1 MKFKT
6 FKILVLFINM
16 AAISLTSVCYSQNN
30 WTYKKDKI
38 KIPFE
43 LTHNLIIVDVQFNGT
58 QLKMIVDT
66 GAAKNMIFSVPE
78 NDSLY
83 INKAER
89 IVISGVGI
97 TENVVGYL
105 SQNNALKVNQY
116 YDYNFEVVYVSNHE
130 ISIVNKLGIPINGI
144 LGSSF
149 FKKYLVE
156 IDYQRKILTI
166 HKNKDIKLIK
176 VKKKYSKSEVA
187 IIENKPYFTL
197 KTTIDSKEQ
206 NLNLLFD
213 TGLGDGLWLFENDT
227 IQCGK
232 IHFTDFLGRG
242 LSGDIK
248 GKKARIKELSIQNNS
263 LNNVLVSYPE
273 IKYFDQLKV
282 LKSRNGSLGGEIIKR
297 FNWFLDYE
305 SQTFY
310 FKKNDLF
317 DLPFEYNMS
326 GIEVQHSGSK
336 WEKEEIRNDSPTM
349 TINAN
354 EFVFENSNLKFNYK
368 YELKPIFEI
377 YTVRE
382 NSPAA
387 KAGILEGDKI
397 IKINN
402 KSSKY
407 LSIQSITNL
416 FQSEEGKLIKITIE
430 RDGKKIDFEFRL
442 EKIL

>member
-1 MKFKT
+1 MQFKT
-6 FKILVLFINM
+6 FKILVLLINM
-16 AAISLTSVCYSQNN
+16 TVISLANVCYSQNS
-30 WTYKKDKI
+30 WTTKKDKI

-105 SQNNALKVNQY
+105 SQNNALKINQY
-116 YDYNFEVVYVSNHE
+116 YDDNFEVVYVSNHE

-156 IDYQRKILTI
+156 IDYQRKTLIL
-166 HKNKDIKLIK
+166 HKNREVKLNK
-176 VKKKYSKSEVA
+176 VQKKYSKSEVA
-187 IIENKPYFTL
+187 IIENKPYFL
-197 KTTIDSKEQ
+197 IKTSIDNKEQ

-227 IQCGK
+227 IQCSK
-232 IHFTDFLGRG
+232 KHFTDFLGRG

-248 GKKARIKELSIQNNS
+248 GKKSRIEELSIQNNM
-263 LNNVLVSYPE
+263 LKNVLVSYPE
-273 IKYFDQLKV
+273 VKYFDQLKV
-282 LKSRNGSLGGEIIKR
+282 LKSRNGSLGGEITKR

-305 SQTFY
+305 NQVFY
-310 FKKNDLF
+310 FKKNGLF

-377 YTVRE
+377 YMVRE

-387 KAGILEGDKI
+387 KVGILEGDKI

-407 LSIQSITNL
+407 LTIQSITNL
-416 FQSEEGKLIKITIE
+416 FQSEDGKLINITIE
-430 RDGKKIDFEFRL
+430 RNGKKLDFEFRL

>member
-1 MKFKT
+1 
-6 FKILVLFINM
+6 
-16 AAISLTSVCYSQNN
+16 
-30 WTYKKDKI
+30 
-38 KIPFE
+38 
-43 LTHNLIIVDVQFNGT
+43 
-58 QLKMIVDT
+58 MIVDT

-83 INKAER
+83 MNKAER
-89 IVISGVGI
+89 IIISGVGI

-105 SQNNALKVNQY
+105 SQNNVLKINKY
-116 YDYNFEVVYVSNHE
+116 YDDNFEVVYVSDHE

-156 IDYQRKILTI
+156 INYQKKMLIL
-166 HKNKDIKLIK
+166 HKNKDVKLNK
-176 VKKKYSKSEVA
+176 VKNKYSKSDII
-187 IIENKPYFTL
+187 IIENKPYFLLNTSIESND
-197 KTTIDSKEQ
+197 K

-227 IQCGK
+227 IQCNNN
-232 IHFTDFLGRG
+232 HFVDFLGRG

-248 GKKARIKELSIQNNS
+248 GKRSRIDELKIQNS
-263 LNNVLVSYPE
+263 ILKNVLVSYPE

-282 LKSRNGSLGGEIIKR
+282 LKNRNGSIGGEIIKR

-305 SQTFY
+305 NQVFY
-310 FKKNDLF
+310 FKKNELF

-336 WEKEEIRNDSPTM
+336 WEKEEIRNDSPSN
-349 TINAN
+349 TINVN
-354 EFVFENSNLKFNYK
+354 EFVFENSNLKFNHK

-377 YTVRE
+377 YSVRD

-387 KAGILEGDKI
+387 NAGIKEGDKI
-397 IKINN
+397 VTINN
-402 KSSKY
+402 KPSKFWT
-407 LSIQSITNL
+407 IQAITNL
-416 FQSEEGKLIKITIE
+416 FQSEDGKLIKITIE
-430 RDGKKIDFEFRL
+430 RNKIKIDFEFRL
-442 EKIL
+442 KKIL

>member
-1 MKFKT
+1 LQFKT
-6 FKILVLFINM
+6 FKTLILFFNL
-16 AAISLTSVCYSQNN
+16 AAILLANICYSQNS
-30 WTYKKDKI
+30 WPSKKDKI

-43 LTHNLIIVDVQFNGT
+43 FTHNLIILDVYFNGT
-58 QLKMIVDT
+58 QLKMIADT
-66 GAAKNMIFSVPE
+66 GATKNMIFSVPE

-97 TENVVGYL
+97 SENVVGYL
-105 SQNNALKVNQY
+105 SQNNSLKVKQY
-116 YDYNFEVVYVSNHE
+116 NDDNFEVVYVSDHE

-156 IDYQRKILTI
+156 IDYQRKILI
-166 HKNKDIKLIK
+166 LHKNKDVKLNK

-187 IIENKPYFTL
+187 IIENKPYFML
-197 KTTIDSKEQ
+197 KTTIENKEH

-232 IHFTDFLGRG
+232 KYFTDFLGRG

-248 GKKARIKELSIQNNS
+248 GKKSRVEELSIENNT
-263 LNNVLVSYPE
+263 LKNVLVSYPE
-273 IKYFDQLKV
+273 VKYFDQLKV
-282 LKSRNGSLGGEIIKR
+282 LKSRNGSLGGEITKR

-305 SQTFY
+305 NHIFY
-310 FKKNDLF
+310 FKKNDFF

-336 WEKEEIRNDSPTM
+336 WEKEEIRDNSPTM
-349 TINAN
+349 AINAN
-354 EFVFENSNLKFNYK
+354 EFVFENSNLKYNYK
-368 YELKPIFEI
+368 YELKPVFEI
-377 YTVRE
+377 YAVRE

-387 KAGILEGDKI
+387 KSGIQVGDKI
-397 IKINN
+397 LKINN
-402 KSSKY
+402 KSSKD
-407 LSIQSITNL
+407 LTIQFITNL